1 MCSRPFPTFGI
12 KSLVE
17 KRSVVVSRPGR
28 RSRECTTHTCGAAR
42 VRHAL
47 VNDVRTGG
55 EAR

>member
-17 KRSVVVSRPGR
+17 KRSVVVSR
-28 RSRECTTHTCGAAR
+28 RSRERGTTHTCGAAR